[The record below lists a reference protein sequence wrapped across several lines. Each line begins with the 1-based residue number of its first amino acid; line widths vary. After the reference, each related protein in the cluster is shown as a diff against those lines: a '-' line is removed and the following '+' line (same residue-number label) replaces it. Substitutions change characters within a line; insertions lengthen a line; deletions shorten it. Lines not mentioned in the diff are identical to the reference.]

1 MEILLLLFV
10 EWGFVFEHLFAD
22 GVGLHQLV
30 LLGFFELADLY
41 FIG

>member
-1 MEILLLLFV
+1 MELLLLLFV
-10 EWGFVFEHLFAD
+10 KWWFLFEHLFAD

-30 LLGFFELADLY
+30 LLGFFEFADLY